1 MEETQVKKRLAVL
14 VLVLSVILSFVFPA
28 YATDAYGNS
37 FQLSS
42 TSVSVKIG
50 QTTQIGAVNG
60 SLQAFGVIWS
70 SGDESIAKVDSD
82 GNVTGVNWGQAPVT
96 ANFPDGTSAQCMV
109 NVAQKG
115 IDISEHQTSVDWSA
129 VKGAGYD
136 FAMIRTGYG
145 GEDWANQTDKNFETF
160 YGGATAAGLRVGV
173 YHYSYATSVAMA
185 DQEANMCLSILN
197 GRSLDLPVAFDVE
210 DKSQWG
216 VSSDTL
222 GAIVQ
227 TFCSKVQAAGYKTVV
242 YSYPTFYNSHL
253 TSSLVSQYDTWIAS
267 TGGVSKPSF
276 DGSFTMWQY
285 GQTLVPGVQ
294 GSQNNMCDVD
304 YCYSDYS
311 GTAGSGINQPSTPSD
326 PNQFQSDTN
335 GTYTFGT
342 NSTYYYKIITSDTMI
357 PSVTSSNPSAV
368 AASYSKKLSDGFLF
382 RITSVGQGQATITTT
397 AADGRSTSFTA
408 VSSGS
413 VTVPPSSQSDTPSG
427 SLSCDTTH
435 PYTFGSNSTYVYK
448 VTTGDTS
455 APKAVSSNPSAVSVA
470 YLQQVSG
477 GYLYRISNV
486 GKGTATIT
494 TTSAGG
500 SYVAFQATGTA
511 VPGAASI
518 VSDTPAN
525 LTMTQG
531 KTYQYKFTVSGS
543 VPGISFTT
551 GNGSVIQTVSVSHS
565 GNNWYCKIRAVGKG
579 RAGVYTTVSGNS
591 PVRQCIVTVA

>member
-1 MEETQVKKRLAVL
+1 MKKRLVVL
-14 VLVLSVILSFVFPA
+14 VLVLSVILPFVFPA

-42 TSVSVKIG
+42 TCISVKIG
-50 QTTQIGAVNG
+50 QTAKIEATNG
-60 SLQAFGVIWS
+60 SLEAFGVTWS
-70 SGDESIAKVDSD
+70 SSDSTIATVDSN
-82 GNVTGVNWGQAPVT
+82 GNVTAVNWGQAAVT
-96 ANFPDGTSAQCMV
+96 ASFPDGTSAQCMV

-115 IDISEHQTSVDWSA
+115 IDVSEHQTSVDWSA

-145 GEDWANQTDKNFETF
+145 GEDWSNQTDKNFETF
-160 YGGATAAGLRVGV
+160 YSGATAAGLEVGV
-173 YHYSYATSVAMA
+173 YHYSYATTVAMA
-185 DQEANMCLSILN
+185 EQEANMCLSILN
-197 GRSLDLPVAFDVE
+197 GRHLDLPVAFDVE
-210 DKSQWG
+210 DKSQYG
-216 VSSDTL
+216 VSTDTL

-242 YSYPTFYNSHL
+242 YSYPTFYNAHL
-253 TSSLVSQYDTWIAS
+253 TSPLVSQYDTWIAS
-267 TGGVSKPSF
+267 TGGVSRPSF
-276 DGSFTMWQY
+276 SGPFTMWQY
-285 GQTLVPGVQ
+285 GQTSVSGVY

-304 YCYSDYS
+304 YLYYDYS
-311 GTAGSGINQPSTPSD
+311 GTAGSGTNQPSTPSD
-326 PNQFQSDTN
+326 PTQFQSDTN

-342 NSTYYYKIITSDTMI
+342 NSAYYYKITTSDTMT

-368 AASYSKKLSDGFLF
+368 TAAYSKKLADGFLF

-397 AADGRSTSFTA
+397 AADGRSVSFTA

-413 VTVPPSSQSDTPSG
+413 VTPPSPSQPSTPPAASM
-427 SLSCDTTH
+427 SCDTMS

-455 APKAVSSNPSAVSVA
+455 APKASSSNSSAVSVA
-470 YLQQVSG
+470 YLQKVNG

-486 GKGTATIT
+486 GRGSATIT
-494 TTSAGG
+494 TTSASGA
-500 SYVAFQATGTA
+500 SVSFQANGTA
-511 VPGAASI
+511 SGGASI
-518 VSDTPAN
+518 VSDTPAAI
-525 LTMTQG
+525 TMSKG
-531 KTYQYKFTVSGS
+531 KTYQFKFTASGS

-565 GNNWYCKIRAVGKG
+565 GNSWYYKIRAVSTG
-579 RAGVYTTVSGNS
+579 RAGVYTTVSGKS

>member
-1 MEETQVKKRLAVL
+1 MKKRLAVL
-14 VLVLSVILSFVFPA
+14 ALMLSVILPFVFPA

-37 FQLSS
+37 FQLTS

-50 QTTQIGAVNG
+50 QTTQVGATNG

-70 SGDESIAKVDSD
+70 SGNETIAKVDSD
-82 GNVTGVNWGQAPVT
+82 GNVTGVNWGQTPVT
-96 ANFPDGTSAQCMV
+96 ASFPDGTSAQCMV

-129 VKGAGYD
+129 VKSAGYD

-160 YGGATAAGLRVGV
+160 YSGATAAGLQVGV

-197 GRSLDLPVAFDVE
+197 GRRLDLPVAYDVE

-227 TFCSKVQAAGYKTVV
+227 TFCSKMQAAGYKTVV
-242 YSYPTFYNSHL
+242 YSYPTFYNAHL
-253 TSSLVSQYDTWIAS
+253 TSSLVSAYDTWIAS

-276 DGSFTMWQY
+276 SGPFTMWQY
-285 GQTLVPGVQ
+285 GQTLVPGVL

-304 YCYSDYS
+304 YCYYDYS
-311 GTAGSGINQPSTPSD
+311 GSAGSGTNQPSAPD
-326 PNQFQSDTN
+326 PNRFLSDTN

-342 NSTYYYKIITSDTMI
+342 NSTYYYKITTSDTMT

-368 AASYSKKLSDGFLF
+368 TAAYSKMMPDGFLF

-397 AADGRSTSFTA
+397 AADGRSVSFTA
-408 VSSGS
+408 VSNGS
-413 VTVPPSSQSDTPSG
+413 VTPPSSSSPQPSTPSG
-427 SLSCDTTH
+427 GSMSCDTTLA
-435 PYTFGSNSTYVYK
+435 YTFGSNSTYVYK

-470 YLQQVSG
+470 YLQKVSG

-500 SYVAFQATGTA
+500 SYVAFQANGTA
-511 VPGAASI
+511 SGAAFI

-525 LTMTQG
+525 FTMTQG

-543 VPGISFTT
+543 VSGIKFTT
-551 GNGSVIQTVSVSHS
+551 GNSSVIQTVSVSHS
-565 GNNWYCKIRAVGKG
+565 GNSWYCKIRAVGKG